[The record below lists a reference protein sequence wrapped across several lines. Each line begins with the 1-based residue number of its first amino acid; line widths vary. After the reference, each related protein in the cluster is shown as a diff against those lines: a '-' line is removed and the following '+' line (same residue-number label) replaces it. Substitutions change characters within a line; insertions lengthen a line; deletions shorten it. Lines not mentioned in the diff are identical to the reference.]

1 MADIEIEIDGKTLTA
16 QPNQMVIQV
25 ADEAGIYIPRFCY
38 HKHLSIAANCRMC
51 LVEVEKAPKAMPACA
66 TPCTPGMK
74 VFTKSE
80 KTIAAQR
87 AVMEFLLIN
96 HPLDC
101 PVCDQGGEC
110 ELQDLSMGYGNAS
123 SNYNEC
129 KRSIPIQDFG
139 PLIAS
144 EMTRCIDCSRCVRF
158 GSEIAGMRELGM
170 MNRGE
175 HTEVTTFVKEAIV
188 SEVSGNVIDLCPVG
202 ALTNKPYRFTA
213 RAWEL
218 KQAPSV
224 APHDCLGSNINV
236 HTRNGEAMRVVAR
249 ENNAVNETWISD
261 RDRYSYTGVYHDD
274 RLKEPMAKIDGQWQ
288 VVGWEEAFEL
298 ASGGL
303 HALIAKHGAD
313 QLGALA
319 SPNATVEELYLFQRI
334 VRGLGSN
341 HLDHRLRETDTSD
354 QASFGAYPGAE
365 MTLSDLEQA
374 DAVLLIGSN
383 LRKEQPIAALRL
395 RKAVNKGAKVA
406 VINPMDYHFNFKV
419 DAKAIVAPQHIG
431 QILAALMNNLSSSSS
446 LSLSSS
452 SRGLTFWDEQ
462 IQQIA
467 EQLRGKQNV
476 CIILGN
482 LALHQ
487 QDAANLRFLA
497 ARIAETTGAK
507 LNIMTD
513 GANTAG
519 AWLTGVIP
527 HRVAGGL
534 ALNEHGLSANDMLQ
548 HPRKGYM
555 LLNVEP
561 EFDTAN
567 AALAVKAMQQA
578 EVVIAFSMFRNES
591 LMQHADIILPIAPFT
606 ETSGT
611 FINAQG
617 DWQSFNGVAT
627 SLGESRPAWKV
638 LRVLANFLNLTG
650 FDYESSEEIR
660 HEVRAIVEKMAP
672 IAADFKQP
680 SSFTLTAQTGLTRI
694 GDLPIYALDSLLRRA
709 EPLQTAQT
717 LMEGDV
723 SLLRLHTETAKKLG
737 ITDGSTVKVK
747 QAVGEAHLSVQL
759 DNDVALDAVWVAGG
773 IAATNGLGNLFGA
786 VEIERT

>member
-1 MADIEIEIDGKTLTA
+1 MADIEIEIDGKTLKA
-16 QPNQMVIQV
+16 LPNQMIIQV

-51 LVEVEKAPKAMPACA
+51 LVEVEKAPKALPACA

-110 ELQDLSMGYGNAS
+110 ELQDLSMGYGNS
-123 SNYNEC
+123 HSHYDEC

-175 HTEVTTFVKEAIV
+175 HTEVTTFVKEAIT
-188 SEVSGNVIDLCPVG
+188 SEVSGNIIDLCPVG

-213 RAWEL
+213 RTWEL
-218 KQAPSV
+218 NQAPSI
-224 APHDCLGSNINV
+224 APHDCLGSNLNI
-236 HTRNGEAMRVVAR
+236 HTRYGQVMRVVAR
-249 ENNAVNETWISD
+249 ENNKINETWISD
-261 RDRYSYTGVYHDD
+261 RDRYSYTGLYHDD
-274 RLKEPMAKIDGQWQ
+274 RLKEPMAKINGEWQ

-298 ASGGL
+298 AAQGL

-334 VRGLGSN
+334 ARGLGTQ
-341 HLDHRLRETDTSD
+341 HIDHRLRETDTSD
-354 QASFGAYPGAE
+354 QANMGAFPGCA
-365 MTLSDLEQA
+365 MTLAELEQA

-383 LRKEQPIAALRL
+383 LQKEQPIAALRL
-395 RKAVNKGAKVA
+395 RKAISKGAKVA
-406 VINPMDYHFNFKV
+406 VINPMDYRFNFAV
-419 DAKAIVAPQHIG
+419 NAKAIVAPHQMSHV
-431 QILAALMNNLSSSSS
+431 LTTLLDSLLSSSSS
-446 LSLSSS
+446 SAEA
-452 SRGLTFWDEQ
+452 DQQ
-462 IQQIA
+462 IQQMA

-482 LALHQ
+482 LARHHQ
-487 QDAANLRFLA
+487 EAANLRFLA
-497 ARIAETTGAK
+497 SRLAEATGGR

-513 GANTAG
+513 GANAAG
-519 AWLTGVIP
+519 AWLAGVVP
-527 HRVAGGL
+527 HRLAGGIP
-534 ALNEHGLSANDMLQ
+534 LNEAGLSAADMLQ

-567 AALAVKAMQQA
+567 AAMAVKAMQQA
-578 EVVIAFSMFRNES
+578 ELVVAFSMYRNDS
-591 LMQHADIILPIAPFT
+591 LKDHADIILPITPFT

-611 FINAQG
+611 YVNAQG
-617 DWQSFNGVAT
+617 NWQSFNGVAN
-627 SLGESRPAWKV
+627 SVGESRPAWKV
-638 LRVLANFLNLTG
+638 LRVLANFLQLQG
-650 FDYESSEEIR
+650 FDYESAEEVR
-660 HEVRAIVEKMAP
+660 HEMKEIAEKMSSISMLLKKP
-672 IAADFKQP
+672 ADASVKQ
-680 SSFTLTAQTGLTRI
+680 GLSRI
-694 GDLPIYALDSLLRRA
+694 GELPIYALDSLLRRA
-709 EPLQTAQT
+709 EPLQIAQG
-717 LMEGDV
+717 LMEGEV
-723 SLLRLHTETAKKLG
+723 AVLRIHAETAKKLG
-737 ITDGSTVKVK
+737 LEDGGRASVK
-747 QAVGEAHLSVQL
+747 QASGQAVLPVMFDHR
-759 DNDVALDAVWVAGG
+759 VAQDAVWIAGG
-773 IAATNGLGNLFGA
+773 IHATSSLGELFGTVD
-786 VEIERT
+786 VERA

>member
-16 QPNQMVIQV
+16 QPNQMIIQV

-51 LVEVEKAPKAMPACA
+51 LVEVEKAPKALPACA

-110 ELQDLSMGYGNAS
+110 ELQDLSMGYGNS
-123 SNYNEC
+123 KSNYDEC
-129 KRSIPIQDFG
+129 KRSIPVQDFG

-213 RAWEL
+213 RTWEL
-218 KQAPSV
+218 MQAPSV
-224 APHDCLGSNINV
+224 APHDCLGSNLNI
-236 HTRNGEAMRVVAR
+236 HTRYGKVMRVVAR
-249 ENNAVNETWISD
+249 ENTQVNETWISD
-261 RDRYSYTGVYHDD
+261 RDRYSYTGLYHDD

-298 ASGGL
+298 VKGGL
-303 HALIAKHGAD
+303 HALLAKHGAD

-319 SPNATVEELYLFQRI
+319 SPNSTVEELYLFQRI

-341 HLDHRLRETDTSD
+341 HIDHRLRETDMSD
-354 QASFGAYPGAE
+354 QANMAAFPGFG
-365 MTLSDLEQA
+365 MSLSELEQA

-383 LRKEQPIAALRL
+383 IQKEQPSAALRV
-395 RKAVNKGAKVA
+395 RKAINNGAKVS
-406 VINPMDYHFNFKV
+406 VINPMDYRFNFKV
-419 DAKAIVAPQHIG
+419 DAKAIVAPQEML
-431 QILAALMNNLSSSSS
+431 QTVAALVNGFKSEFNDAQPS
-446 LSLSSS
+446 
-452 SRGLTFWDEQ
+452 DA
-462 IQQIA
+462 IQQVA
-467 EQLRGKQNV
+467 EQLRGKERV
-476 CIILGN
+476 CIILGH
-482 LALHQ
+482 LALHHQ
-487 QDAANLRFLA
+487 EAASLRFLA
-497 ARIAETTGAK
+497 NKLAEATGAK
-507 LNIMTD
+507 INIMTD
-513 GANTAG
+513 GANAAG
-519 AWLTGVIP
+519 AWMTGVVP
-527 HRVAGGL
+527 HRMAGGL
-534 ALNEHGLSANDMLQ
+534 ALNESGMNAHEMLQ
-548 HPRKGYM
+548 HGRKAYM

-561 EFDTAN
+561 ELDTAN
-567 AALAVKAMQQA
+567 AALALKAMEQA
-578 EVVIAFSMFRNES
+578 ELVVAFSMFRHDS
-591 LMQHADIILPIAPFT
+591 LIQHADIILPITPFT

-617 DWQSFNGVAT
+617 NWQSFNGVAA
-627 SLGESRPAWKV
+627 SYGESRPAWKV
-638 LRVLANFLNLTG
+638 LRVLGNFLDLPG
-650 FDYESSEEIR
+650 FDYESSEEVR
-660 HEVRAIVEKMAP
+660 HEVKVIADKMA
-672 IAADFKQP
+672 AVSMQVKQP
-680 SSFTLTAQTGLTRI
+680 ANFSLTAKSGLTRV
-694 GDLPIYALDSLLRRA
+694 GELPIYALDSLVRRA
-709 EPLQTAQT
+709 QPLQEAQA

-723 SLLRLHTETAKKLG
+723 AAVRMHADTAQQLG
-737 ITDGSTVKVK
+737 VTDGSQVKVK
-747 QAVGEAHLSVQL
+747 QAGGEASLSVIV
-759 DNDVALDAVWVAGG
+759 DHRVAPNAVWIAGG
-773 IAATNGLGNLFGA
+773 VMATQHLGDLFGT